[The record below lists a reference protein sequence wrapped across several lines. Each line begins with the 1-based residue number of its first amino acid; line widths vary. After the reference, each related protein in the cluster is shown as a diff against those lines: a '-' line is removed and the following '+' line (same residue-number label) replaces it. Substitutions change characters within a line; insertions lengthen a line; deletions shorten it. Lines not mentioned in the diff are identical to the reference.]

1 MSLLATVFPS
11 FTGRESASLYEC
23 QGLPAPGVY
32 EGTLEIITD
41 PTFWIAAGIS
51 GIVGTAIYLTFGYM
65 IQTMYHRK
73 VRRQVP
79 SRLFSAASAPS
90 RPPPPPTPPP
100 PPL

>member
-73 VRRQVP
+73 VRRPVP
-79 SRLFSAASAPS
+79 SRLFSPCLCPLTPPS
-90 RPPPPPTPPP
+90 SPHTPPP
-100 PPL
+100 PP